1 MKLTRCYLIR
11 NKVCAYYGNTG
22 RTVVIDCSS
31 ISKAEEI
38 MKHIL
43 SNNLE
48 YNDCIDFKNEMK
60 NEIQKRR

>member
-11 NKVCAYYGNTG
+11 NQVCAYYGNVG
-22 RTVVIDCSS
+22 RTVVIDCPS
-31 ISKAEEI
+31 ISKAEEV

-48 YNDCIDFKNEMK
+48 YNDCIDLKNEMK
-60 NEIQKRR
+60 NEI